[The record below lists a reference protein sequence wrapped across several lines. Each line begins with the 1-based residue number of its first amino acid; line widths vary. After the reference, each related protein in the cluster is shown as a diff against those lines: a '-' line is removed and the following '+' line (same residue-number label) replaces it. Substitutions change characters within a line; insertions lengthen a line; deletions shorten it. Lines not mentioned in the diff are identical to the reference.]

1 MSPLAHHPKNLTTN
15 PPDLHPRP
23 LPLPETLEF
32 LGCLLDVSFYELLF
46 FSRRVCR
53 GAGFRMGG
61 IEARGLRKARGGVG
75 FGPTAATGGRRA
87 VERPAGL
94 PTGDA
99 RGRAWRR

>member
-1 MSPLAHHPKNLTTN
+1 MGTEMGVVA
-15 PPDLHPRP
+15 
-23 LPLPETLEF
+23 
-32 LGCLLDVSFYELLF
+32 GQVS
-46 FSRRVCR
+46 VWD
-53 GAGFRMGG
+53 G

-94 PTGDA
+94 PTGGA